1 MAFPPRES
9 QPEKQKVASPMFTR
23 IESFL
28 VENRFAGA
36 SCAHERIHHRDATP
50 CKQVSPFALVVNV
63 LDTSHTNVYA
73 SLSTLLLLG
82 TSGQE
87 AAREETRECPN

>member
-63 LDTSHTNVYA
+63 LEPLTRMCMLQSTERIGSLPSHFGFVDGVRSSVGA
-73 SLSTLLLLG
+73 
-82 TSGQE
+82 
-87 AAREETRECPN
+87 